1 MSRRIHR
8 SLLAL
13 PIVLLLLL
21 AACQTAQTPEMVI
34 TLAVDG
40 KEIALPQRNA
50 VTVGEILRSQEIE
63 LGPLDQV
70 NPPEYSQITDGMRIT
85 VARVREENE
94 CVETEIA
101 FERRTIP
108 NEALAPGETRLAQ
121 PGQSGIEQTCYRVLL
136 VDNVRQEPVPISRV
150 PLREPQDEIVYVG
163 PSGELDPVTVGGTLA
178 YLSNNNVWAMRG
190 SSTSKRPLTESGDA
204 DGRVLALSPDGRS
217 LLYTRSMPDD

>member
-108 NEALAPGETRLAQ
+108 NEALGLC
-121 PGQSGIEQTCYRVLL
+121 GY
-136 VDNVRQEPVPISRV
+136 
-150 PLREPQDEIVYVG
+150 
-163 PSGELDPVTVGGTLA
+163 
-178 YLSNNNVWAMRG
+178 
-190 SSTSKRPLTESGDA
+190 
-204 DGRVLALSPDGRS
+204 
-217 LLYTRSMPDD
+217 